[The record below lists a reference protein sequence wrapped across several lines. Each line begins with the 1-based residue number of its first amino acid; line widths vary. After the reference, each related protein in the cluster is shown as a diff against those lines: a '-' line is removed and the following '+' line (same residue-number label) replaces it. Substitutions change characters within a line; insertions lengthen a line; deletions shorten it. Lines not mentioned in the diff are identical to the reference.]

1 MATTDLLGQVLD
13 TQGWYCIVGLKAGTP
28 KQEFVAT
35 LEEASDSIE
44 ILLKQKYDVYFACAK
59 YETEGKRTQDNVKSL
74 KSFWLDI
81 DCGVGKPYANQSEG
95 IEALYKFCEAVT
107 LPIPTI
113 VDSGRGVHAYW
124 ALQEAIDKAT
134 WKPVAER
141 LKQLCVEHKFEADAA
156 VTSDVARI
164 LRVPETF
171 NYKGNP
177 PLPVSIVYTST
188 SITYDQIKHAVGAL
202 LVPTGDFQ
210 FSRKP
215 NALTMSL
222 MGNKE
227 SRFYTI
233 IERTMKGDGCNQL
246 AHVIQN
252 SATIS
257 EPLWRAGL
265 SVAKFCNDNEQA
277 IHIVSDGH
285 PDYTKEATE
294 AKAAIIQG
302 PYKCDKFDAL
312 NPGICGDC
320 KYNGK
325 IKSPIVL
332 GNEIVASDDT
342 HVVASDKAGAVT
354 VYDIPPIPD
363 PYFRGKVGGIYKMP
377 FDADEE
383 SILVYAHDLFVVKR
397 LNDEFKAGECLLIR
411 LHLPR
416 DGVREFTMP
425 ASEIG
430 SKERLRERLAHYGV
444 IAMPKH
450 MDHIMA
456 YVIDCANELQ
466 HKYEAEIMRNQ
477 FGWADDDSKI
487 ILGTKEISAD
497 ATRYSPPS
505 AATEKLARWMEPK
518 GSLEEWKKIVNVYDM
533 PGFEPQAFGFFTGF
547 GALFMKHIHLRGAII
562 NLINSESGTGKSTVL
577 KMCNSIIG
585 HPDELMSQWKD
596 THNHK
601 MFRLGLFNNF
611 AFTCDEVTKMTGDE
625 FSTFAYAISQG
636 HGNNRMKAA
645 ENEERKNDTTW
656 STIGLC
662 SSNASFYDKLLS
674 LKSTPDGEMMRLIE
688 YKVSR
693 TDNLTKT
700 QADDIFG
707 GLYDNYGW
715 AGPIFSQWVVG
726 NLSSALEVLDGVQK
740 QIDEAAGLSS
750 RERFYSGTIAAIITG
765 GLIAKH
771 IGLIDID
778 VARVRDWAIN
788 MIKDV
793 QSNIKAPDITGDS
806 TLGEFINE
814 NWFNVL
820 VINNDVD
827 KRTGM
832 HTLPILEPRRELVIR
847 IEPDTKK
854 TYITSKHLR
863 AFCTANQVSFTDLI
877 DQLKKSG
884 ACEGDRR
891 KRMSK
896 GTPIDSSPVNVH
908 IFNEKLINPDAFV
921 SALIIKNDA
930 TPDEDVRD

>member
-13 TQGWYCIVGLKAGTP
+13 GQGWYCIVGLKSGSP

-44 ILLKQKYDVYFACAK
+44 ILLKQNYDVYFACAT

-74 KSFWLDI
+74 KAFWLDI
-81 DCGVGKPYANQSEG
+81 DCGVGKPYADQAEGMHALNQ
-95 IEALYKFCEAVT
+95 FCDDLG
-107 LPIPTI
+107 LPMPTI
-113 VDSGRGVHAYW
+113 VDSGRGIHVYW
-124 ALQEAIDKAT
+124 PLTEAVDKAT
-134 WKPVAER
+134 WKPVAEK
-141 LKQLCVEHKFEADAA
+141 LKQLCTEHKFEADPA

-171 NYKGNP
+171 NYKSNP
-177 PLPVSIVYTST
+177 PLPVSIVHTAESMT
-188 SITYDQIKHAVGAL
+188 FDEFKKIVGVILA
-202 LVPTGDFQ
+202 PSGDFH
-210 FSRKP
+210 FPRTP

-233 IERTMKGDGCNQL
+233 LERTQRDDGCMQL
-246 AHVIQN
+246 AHIIQN
-252 SATIS
+252 AATMS

-265 SVAKFCNDNEQA
+265 SIAKFCSDAEQA
-277 IHIVSDGH
+277 IHIVSEGH
-285 PDYTKEATE
+285 PDYSPAATE
-294 AKAAIIQG
+294 AKIQIIKG

-325 IKSPIVL
+325 VKSPIVL
-332 GNEIVASDDT
+332 GNEVVASDDT
-342 HVVASDKAGAVT
+342 HVVASDKVGAVT
-354 VYDIPPIPD
+354 VYDIPPIPF

-377 FDADEE
+377 FEEDEE
-383 SILVYAHDLFVVKR
+383 AILIYPHDLFVVKR
-397 LNDEFKAGECLLIR
+397 LNDEFKSGECVLLR

-425 ASEIG
+425 AADIG
-430 SKERLRERLAHYGV
+430 SKDRLRDRLAYYGV
-444 IAMPKH
+444 IAMPKM

-456 YVIDCANELQ
+456 YVISCANELQ
-466 HKYEAEIMRNQ
+466 IQQEAEIMRNQ

-497 ATRYSPPS
+497 AVRYSPPS
-505 AATEKLARWMEPK
+505 SATEKLAKWMEPK
-518 GSLEEWKKIVNVYDM
+518 GSFEEWKKIVNTYDM
-533 PGFEPQAFGFFTGF
+533 PGFEPQAFGFFSAF
-547 GALFMKHIHLRGAII
+547 GALLMKHTKLRGAII
-562 NLINSESGTGKSTVL
+562 NLINNESGTGKSTVL
-577 KMCNSIIG
+577 KMCNSVIG
-585 HPDELMSQWKD
+585 HPEELMSQWKD

-611 AFTCDEVTKMTGDE
+611 AFTCDEVTKMSGDE

-636 HGNNRMKAA
+636 HGTNRMKSQ

-656 STIGLC
+656 ATIGLC
-662 SSNASFYDKLLS
+662 SSNASFYDKLMS
-674 LKSTPDGEMMRLIE
+674 LKSTPDGEIMRLIE
-688 YKVSR
+688 YKVDR
-693 TDNLTKT
+693 TDNLTKA

-726 NLSSALEVLDGVQK
+726 NLSTAIEVLESVQK
-740 QIDEAAGLSS
+740 QIDEAAGLTS
-750 RERFYSGTIAAIITG
+750 RERFYSGTVAANIAG
-765 GLIAKH
+765 GLIANH
-771 IGLIDID
+771 LGIHDIG
-778 VARVRDWAIN
+778 VNRVRDWAIGMVKGICHN
-788 MIKDV
+788 A
-793 QSNIKAPDITGDS
+793 KAPEVSGDS

-814 NWFNVL
+814 NWFSVL
-820 VINNDVD
+820 VINNEVD

-832 HTLPILEPRRELVIR
+832 PALPILEPRRELVIR

-854 TYITSKHLR
+854 TYISSKHLR
-863 AFCTANQVSFTDLI
+863 AFCSLNQVSFSDMI
-877 DQLKKSG
+877 DQLIKSG
-884 ACEGDRR
+884 ACEGERK

-896 GTPIDSSPVNVH
+896 GTPIVSSPVNVH

-921 SALIIKNDA
+921 SALIIKS
-930 TPDEDVRD
+930 DENPVETD

>member
-1 MATTDLLGQVLD
+1 MATTDLLRKVLD
-13 TQGWYCIVGLKAGTP
+13 EQGWYCIVGLKSGTP

-44 ILLKQKYDVYFACAK
+44 ILLKQNYDVYFACAK
-59 YETEGKRTQDNVKSL
+59 YEAETKRTQDNVKSL

-81 DCGVGKPYANQSEG
+81 DCGIGKPYADQAEG
-95 IEALYKFCEAVT
+95 INALYKFCDDVS

-124 ALQEAIDKAT
+124 ALEEAVDKLA

-141 LKQLCVEHKFEADAA
+141 LKQLCVEHKLEADPA

-171 NYKGNP
+171 NYKSKP
-177 PLPVSIVYTST
+177 PLAVSVVYDAE
-188 SITYDQIKHAVGAL
+188 SITYEFFKSKIGVL
-202 LVPTGDFQ
+202 LAPSGDFQ

-227 SRFYTI
+227 SRFFTI
-233 IERTMKGDGCNQL
+233 LERTMNEDGCMQL
-246 AHVIQN
+246 AHIIQN
-252 SATIS
+252 ADTVS

-265 SVAKFCNDNEQA
+265 SIAKFCNDGSQA
-277 IHIVSDGH
+277 IHIVSEGH

-312 NPGICGDC
+312 NPGVCGTC

-342 HVVASDKAGAVT
+342 HVVASDKSGAVT
-354 VYDIPPIPD
+354 VYDIPPIPE

-383 SILVYAHDLFVVKR
+383 SILIYEHDLFVVKR
-397 LNDEFKAGECLLIR
+397 LNDEFKAGECILLR

-416 DGVREFTMP
+416 DGVREFIMP
-425 ASEIG
+425 ASDIG
-430 SKERLRERLAHYGV
+430 SKEELRKRLAHYGV
-444 IAMPKH
+444 IAMPKS

-456 YVIDCANELQ
+456 YVIQCAKVLQ
-466 HKYEAEIMRNQ
+466 NLKEVETMRNQ

-487 ILGTKEISAD
+487 VLGTKEISAD
-497 ATRYSPPS
+497 GIRYSPPS
-505 AATEKLARWMEPK
+505 TATEKLAKWMEPK
-518 GSLEEWKKIVNVYDM
+518 GTLEAWTKIANTYNM
-533 PGFEPQAFGFFTGF
+533 PGFEPQAFGLFVGF
-547 GALFMKHIHLRGAII
+547 GALFMKHINLRGAIV
-562 NLINSESGTGKSTVL
+562 NLINNESGTGKSTVL

-636 HGNNRMKAA
+636 HGTNRMKAA

-656 STIGLC
+656 ATIGLC
-662 SSNASFYDKLLS
+662 SSNASFYDKLMS
-674 LKSTPDGEMMRLIE
+674 LKSAPDGEMMRLIE
-688 YKVSR
+688 YKVDR
-693 TDNLTKT
+693 TNNLTKA

-707 GLYDNYGW
+707 GLYENYGW
-715 AGPIFSQWVVG
+715 AGPVFSQWMVG
-726 NLSSALEVLDGVQK
+726 NLSTALEAFDGVQK
-740 QIDEAAGLSS
+740 QIDEAAGLTS
-750 RERFYSGTIAAIITG
+750 RERFYSGTVAAVITG
-765 GLIAKH
+765 GLIANH
-771 IGLIDID
+771 LNLLNID
-778 VARVRDWAIN
+778 VGRVRDWAIG
-788 MIKDV
+788 MVKDICNQAKTPEV
-793 QSNIKAPDITGDS
+793 TGDS

-814 NWFNVL
+814 NWFSVL
-820 VINNDVD
+820 VINNEVD

-832 HTLPILEPRRELVIR
+832 HNLPILEPRRELVIR

-854 TYITSKHLR
+854 TYISSKHLR
-863 AFCTANQVSFTDLI
+863 AFCALNQVSFSDLI
-877 DQLKKSG
+877 VQLTKSG
-884 ACEGDRR
+884 ACEGERR
-891 KRMSK
+891 KRLSK
-896 GTPIDSSPVNVH
+896 GTPIDSSPVYVH
-908 IFNEKLINPDAFV
+908 IFNEKLINPAAFV
-921 SALIIKNDA
+921 SALIIKNDENPVEA
-930 TPDEDVRD
+930 Y

>member
-13 TQGWYCIVGLKAGTP
+13 EQGWYCIVGLKAGAP

-44 ILLKQKYDVYFACAK
+44 ILLKQNYDVYFACAK

-81 DCGVGKPYANQSEG
+81 DCGVGKPYADQSEG
-95 IEALYKFCEAVT
+95 IKALYSFCET
-107 LPIPTI
+107 TKLPIPTI
-113 VDSGRGVHAYW
+113 VDSGRGVHVYW
-124 ALQEAIDKAT
+124 ALETAVDKAT
-134 WKPVAER
+134 WRPVAER
-141 LKQLCVEHKFEADAA
+141 LKQLCVEHKFAADPA

-171 NYKGNP
+171 NYKSNP
-177 PLPVSIVYTST
+177 PLPVSVVYSTT
-188 SITYDQIKHAVGAL
+188 SITYDDFKHAVGVL
-202 LVPTGDFQ
+202 LMPAGDFP
-210 FSRKP
+210 FSHRP

-227 SRFYTI
+227 SKFYTI
-233 IERTMKGDGCNQL
+233 VERTTREDGCNQIAYVL
-246 AHVIQN
+246 QN

-265 SVAKFCNDNEQA
+265 SIAKFCSDGDQA

-294 AKAAIIQG
+294 AKAATIQG
-302 PYKCDKFDAL
+302 PYKCDKFDGL

-332 GNEIVASDDT
+332 GNELIASDDSRIVASDKT
-342 HVVASDKAGAVT
+342 GAVT
-354 VYDIPPIPD
+354 VYDIPPIPS
-363 PYFRGKVGGIYKMP
+363 PYFRGKVKGIYRMGY
-377 FDADEE
+377 DEE
-383 SILVYAHDLFVVKR
+383 EEATLIYANDLFVVKR
-397 LNDEFKAGECLLIR
+397 LNDEFKNGECLHIR
-411 LHLPR
+411 VHLPR
-416 DGVREFTMP
+416 DRVREFTVP
-425 ASEIG
+425 ASDIG
-430 SKERLRERLAHYGV
+430 SKEKLREWLAHYGV
-444 IAMPKH
+444 IVVPKH
-450 MDHIMA
+450 MDPIMT
-456 YVIDCANELQ
+456 YVVECANELQ

-497 ATRYSPPS
+497 AIRYSPPS
-505 AATEKLARWMEPK
+505 AATEKLSKWTEPK
-518 GSLEEWKKIVNVYDM
+518 GSLEEWKKIVNTYDM
-533 PGFEPQAFGFFTGF
+533 PGFEPQAFGFFVGF
-547 GALFMKHIHLRGAII
+547 GALFMKHINLRGAII
-562 NLINSESGTGKSTVL
+562 NLCNSESGTGKSTVL

-625 FSTFAYAISQG
+625 FSTFAYAVSQG
-636 HGNNRMKAA
+636 HGTNRMKAA

-662 SSNASFYDKLLS
+662 SSNASFYDKLMS
-674 LKSTPDGEMMRLIE
+674 LKSTPDGEIMRLIE
-688 YKVSR
+688 YKVER
-693 TDNLTKT
+693 TNNLSKA

-707 GLYDNYGW
+707 GLYTNYGW
-715 AGPIFSQWVVG
+715 AGPTFSQWVTG
-726 NLSSALEVLDGVQK
+726 NLSSALEVLEGVHK
-740 QIDEAAGLSS
+740 QIDEAAGLTS
-750 RERFYSGTIAAIITG
+750 RERFYSGTIAAVITG

-778 VARVRDWAIN
+778 VPRVRDWAIN
-788 MIKDV
+788 MIKNVRSQVKSPDV
-793 QSNIKAPDITGDS
+793 TGDS
-806 TLGEFINE
+806 TIGEFINE
-814 NWFNVL
+814 NWFSVL
-820 VINNDVD
+820 VVNNEVD
-827 KRTGM
+827 RRTGM
-832 HTLPILEPRRELVIR
+832 LTLPILEPRRELVIR

-863 AFCTANQVSFTDLI
+863 AFCTANQVSYTDLI
-877 DQLKKSG
+877 SQLKQSG
-884 ACEGDRR
+884 ACEGERK

-896 GTPIDSSPVNVH
+896 GTPICSSAVPVL

-921 SALIIKNDA
+921 SALIIKNDE
-930 TPDEDVRD
+930 TPLEDAGD